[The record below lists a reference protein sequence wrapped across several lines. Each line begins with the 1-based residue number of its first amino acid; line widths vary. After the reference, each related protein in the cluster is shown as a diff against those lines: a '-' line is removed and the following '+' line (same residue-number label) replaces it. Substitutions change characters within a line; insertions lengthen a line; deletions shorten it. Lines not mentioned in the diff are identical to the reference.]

1 MNKTEKYIL
10 LLQSI
15 IFYTKNSFCLYAKQQ
30 NLKKCPQL
38 VRYQVGQERTL
49 RPGLDLRHGRLFA
62 AKTAARISNFA
73 F

>member
-1 MNKTEKYIL
+1 M
-10 LLQSI
+10 
-15 IFYTKNSFCLYAKQQ
+15 KNSFCLYAKQQ

-62 AKTAARISNFA
+62 AKTAARVSNFA